1 MSGKLY
7 GLVLAG
13 GRSSRMG
20 QDKARLSWQG
30 QPLYRHMI
38 ALLNKAG
45 VDRVLLSGSGFAS
58 ELLTS
63 NSNSGPTVTCLD
75 DLVDGRGPLGGI
87 HSAFAQ
93 LNDNDRLLVVPV
105 DMPLLPIEAI
115 STLARQEQTCSFT
128 QFNLPVLLTVTRQ
141 SRQVIKQLV
150 SSDDHRDYALWRL
163 QQRLGGLTLPLP
175 TTMADG
181 FINANTPEQWR
192 KLTETP
198 QTRGLK

>member
-63 NSNSGPTVTCLD
+63 NSGPSVTCLD
-75 DLVDGRGPLGGI
+75 DLVGGRGPLGGI

-93 LNDNDRLLVVPV
+93 LNDSDRLLVVPV

-115 STLARQEQTCSFT
+115 SILARQEQTCSFT
-128 QFNLPVLLTVTRQ
+128 EFNLPVLLTVTKQ

-150 SSDDHRDYALWRL
+150 NSNDHRDYALWRL
-163 QQRLGGLTLPLP
+163 QQRLGGLTLPIK
-175 TTMADG
+175 TTIADR

-198 QTRGLK
+198 ETRGLK

>member
-45 VDRVLLSGSGFAS
+45 VDHVLLSGSGFAS
-58 ELLTS
+58 ELPA
-63 NSNSGPTVTCLD
+63 SNSGPTVTCLD
-75 DLVDGRGPLGGI
+75 DLIGGRGPLGGI

-115 STLARQEQTCSFT
+115 SILARQEQTCSFT

-150 SSDDHRDYALWRL
+150 NSDDHRDYALWRL
-163 QQRLGGLTLPLP
+163 QQRLGGLTLPLQ
-175 TTMADG
+175 TTMADR

-192 KLTETP
+192 KLAETS

>member
-45 VDRVLLSGSGFAS
+45 VDHVLLSGPGFAS
-58 ELLTS
+58 ELPA
-63 NSNSGPTVTCLD
+63 SNSGPTVTCLN
-75 DLVDGRGPLGGI
+75 DLIGGRGPLGGI

-115 STLARQEQTCSFT
+115 SILARQEQTCSFT

-150 SSDDHRDYALWRL
+150 NSDDHRDYALWRL
-163 QQRLGGLTLPLP
+163 QQRLGGLTLPLQ
-175 TTMADG
+175 TTMADR